1 MNESVERL
9 NGTPVPKIS
18 VPSHR
23 AALRAQLADLP
34 VVEKHPVRRAA
45 LSLGVLCLALV
56 VLTAAYPTWAT
67 DLVRFVK
74 IGEKNV
80 KGPDGATYHQETYR
94 MEGGKGAGSGT
105 VQLRANAKGEIT
117 SHSEQVGVD
126 PALAAIKTEA
136 ERAIQSGH
144 APLLWES
151 DGLRAY
157 RVSLADGRAITYI
170 QGPGTSWSVSQ

>member
-1 MNESVERL
+1 MNDSAKRLSGASVPE
-9 NGTPVPKIS
+9 IS

-34 VVEKHPVRRAA
+34 VVEKHPVRRTA
-45 LSLGVLCLALV
+45 LAFGVACLALV
-56 VLTAAYPTWAT
+56 ALTAAYPTWAT

-74 IGEKNV
+74 TGERNL
-80 KGPDGATYHQETYR
+80 KGPDGTTYHQETYR
-94 MEGGKGAGSGT
+94 MEGGNGTGSGT
-105 VQLRANAKGEIT
+105 VQLKANANGEIT
-117 SHSEQVGVD
+117 SHSELAGVD

-144 APLLWES
+144 AQLLWES
-151 DGLRAY
+151 DGMRAY
-157 RVSLADGRAITYI
+157 RVTLADGRAITYI

>member
-1 MNESVERL
+1 MNDSAERL
-9 NGTPVPKIS
+9 NSTSVPEIS

-23 AALRAQLADLP
+23 AALRARLADRP
-34 VVEKHPVRRAA
+34 MVEKHPVRRTA
-45 LSLGVLCLALV
+45 LALGVACLALV

-74 IGEKNV
+74 TGEKNV
-80 KGPDGATYHQETYR
+80 KGPDGTTYHQETYR
-94 MEGGKGAGSGT
+94 MEGGNGAGSGT
-105 VQLRANAKGEIT
+105 VHLKANANGEIT
-117 SHSEQVGVD
+117 SHSEQAGVD

-144 APLLWES
+144 ARLLWES
-151 DGLRAY
+151 DGMRAY
-157 RVSLADGRAITYI
+157 RVSLDDGRAITYI